1 MPPTSR
7 SDVLIIGAGIVG
19 AATARA
25 LSLRTHARVHLIEAE
40 PALARHQTGRNSGV
54 IHSGLYYRPDSMKAR
69 TCVRGR
75 EALYRYLADKGI
87 PHERCGKLVVA
98 TTDAELPRLDEL
110 ARRGNANGLLGLERV
125 GPERAREIEPHV
137 DCLQGLFVPETGVVD
152 FSEVLSA
159 YVEDLIAAGGALT
172 LNARALSARRDG
184 DGGDWIVET
193 RAGAFRA
200 GAVVCCAGLQSD
212 RVARRFGARPG
223 LRIVPFRGQ
232 YYDVSPA
239 RAELVRHL
247 IYPVPDPRFP
257 FLGVH
262 FTRAVDG
269 HVHAGP
275 NAALAWRRGGYGR
288 VAFSARDAL
297 STLGFPGF
305 WRMAG
310 RLWRMALHE
319 MVQTWSRRAFTAALR
334 RLIPEISAR
343 DTARGTY
350 GVRAQAVGRDGR
362 LLDDFAIVEGPG
374 SLHVLNA
381 PSPAATAS
389 LAIGDD
395 IAARAVTAFGL
406 RARASEEP

>member
-1 MPPTSR
+1 MSPTSR
-7 SDVLIIGAGIVG
+7 SDILVIGAGIVG

-40 PALARHQTGRNSGV
+40 PSLGQHQTGRNSGV

-75 EALYRYLADKGI
+75 EALYRYLTDKRI

-98 TTDAELPRLDEL
+98 TREEELPRLEEL
-110 ARRGNANGLLGLERV
+110 AQRGAANGLKGLERV

-137 DCLQGLFVPETGVVD
+137 HALQGLFVPQTGVVD
-152 FSEVLSA
+152 FSEVLAA
-159 YVEDLIAAGGALT
+159 YVADFQAAGGRLT
-172 LNARALSARRDG
+172 LGARALRARR

-193 RAGAFRA
+193 HAGAFRA
-200 GAVVCCAGLQSD
+200 GAVIGCAGLQSD
-212 RVARRFGARPG
+212 RLARRFGARPG
-223 LRIVPFRGQ
+223 LRVVPFRGQ
-232 YYDVSPA
+232 YYDISPA
-239 RAELVRHL
+239 RADLVRHL
-247 IYPVPDPRFP
+247 IYPVPDPRYP
-257 FLGVH
+257 FLGIH
-262 FTRAVDG
+262 FTRGVDG

-297 STLGFPGF
+297 ATLSFPGF

-319 MVQTWSRRAFTAALR
+319 MRQTWSRRAFSAALS
-334 RLIPEISAR
+334 RLIPTISAR

-362 LLDDFAIVEGPG
+362 LLDDFAVVEGPR

-389 LAIGDD
+389 LAIGDE
-395 IAARAVTAFGL
+395 IAARAVAAFEL
-406 RARASEEP
+406 RVDADAEEP